1 MLTLSPGVRLTKSQ
15 DGGILL
21 DLDHGLFFHL
31 NPVGARIVELLERGC
46 DRQSLEG
53 AIASEFRVSEG
64 IVKRDVD
71 DFLLSLREK
80 RLLDEARASGDRET
94 GDP

>member
-15 DGGILL
+15 DGAILL

-46 DRQSLEG
+46 DRESLERSIG
-53 AIASEFRVSEG
+53 GEFRVSEG

-71 DFLLSLREK
+71 DFLLSLREN
-80 RLLDEARASGDRET
+80 RLLDEDRAGGDRDRR
-94 GDP
+94 DP